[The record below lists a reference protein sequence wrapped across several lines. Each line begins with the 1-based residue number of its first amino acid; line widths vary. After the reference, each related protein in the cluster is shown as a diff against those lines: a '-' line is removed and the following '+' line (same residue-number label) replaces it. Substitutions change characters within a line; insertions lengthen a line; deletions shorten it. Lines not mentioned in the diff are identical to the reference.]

1 MNNKTFLFAS
11 GNKGKLAEVRSVAKN
26 FGVTVVAPADLE
38 KDTQPPN
45 VDESASSYAG
55 NAKLKAEAFASWADM
70 PAFSDDT
77 GLEVDALGGAP
88 GVYSARYAGE
98 SCKMEDNINKLLET
112 LKGEQNRAAKFCCT
126 ICVYREGKTELF
138 NAELKGQIAKERSG
152 KGGFGYDSVFI
163 VDGYNKSLAQ
173 IKEEGLPLKTHRVL
187 ALEKFFKSL

>member
-1 MNNKTFLFAS
+1 MDNKTFLFAS
-11 GNKGKLAEVRSVAKN
+11 GNKGKLKEVRSVAKD
-26 FGVTVVAPADLE
+26 FGVTVVAPNDLE

-55 NAKLKAEAFASWADM
+55 NAKLKAEAFASWAGM

-98 SCKMEDNINKLLET
+98 SCKMEDNIDKLLHALEN
-112 LKGEQNRAAKFCCT
+112 EDNRSAKFCCT
-126 ICVYREGKTELF
+126 ICAYEKGKTELYT
-138 NAELKGQIAKERSG
+138 AELKGKIAKERSG
-152 KGGFGYDSVFI
+152 NGGFGYDSVFI
-163 VDGYNKSLAQ
+163 VDGFNKSLAQ
-173 IKEEGLPLKTHRVL
+173 IKEEGLPIKTHRVL